1 MNRKGAATAAGPAA
15 SRYPCLNE
23 KETRGHGL
31 RNLRFCTA
39 AARAIAASGEVN
51 ELMYAF
57 LQQQSR
63 SM

>member
-1 MNRKGAATAAGPAA
+1 MA
-15 SRYPCLNE
+15 SVIFD
-23 KETRGHGL
+23 
-31 RNLRFCTA
+31 FCTA
-39 AARAIAASGEVN
+39 AARAIGASGEVN